1 MVYNGKQCLLFDKET
16 GKFICSVGHRG
27 DDPEAYSSTC
37 GYLNSKNQ
45 LLYFNRDPNQLVKY
59 DQKEISQES
68 SPSLR
73 RKLQRAIYK

>member
-37 GYLNSKNQ
+37 GYLNPKTNYCI
-45 LLYFNRDPNQLVKY
+45 L
-59 DQKEISQES
+59 I
-68 SPSLR
+68 
-73 RKLQRAIYK
+73 AIPTNW